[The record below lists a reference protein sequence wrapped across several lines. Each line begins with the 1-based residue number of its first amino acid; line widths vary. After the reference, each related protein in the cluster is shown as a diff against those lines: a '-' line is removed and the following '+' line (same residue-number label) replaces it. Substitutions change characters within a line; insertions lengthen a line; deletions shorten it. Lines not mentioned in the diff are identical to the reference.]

1 MRKRTAPLLLVLFT
15 ACSSGGAGPH
25 AVSRAP
31 TEALQAQTAYLTQE
45 VDGTPETRQHWVKVH
60 GLARQVGALILAETK
75 DSLHLR
81 LPADQ
86 LDAMEQGLAA
96 LAPITQRTLAA
107 PEVTGLVMDLR
118 VRVESQT
125 ALRAR
130 LIALLERADTIEEV
144 LAVERELGRV
154 TEALALI
161 EAQLQAQE
169 SEVALAELHLT
180 VEDPAHP
187 GPVGWIFYG
196 LYRGVKWLFVWD

>member
-1 MRKRTAPLLLVLFT
+1 MRVVIACLLLTLA
-15 ACSSGGAGPH
+15 ACGSGGGAPRALH
-25 AVSRAP
+25 RAP
-31 TEALQAQTAYLTQE
+31 TEALQAQTAYVTQE
-45 VDGTPETRQHWVKVH
+45 VDGVPEIRQHWVKVH

-81 LPADQ
+81 LPAAQ
-86 LDAMEQGLAA
+86 LDTMEQGLAA
-96 LAPITQRTLAA
+96 LAPITARTLAA

-118 VRVESQT
+118 VRVDSQR

-130 LIALLERADTIEEV
+130 LVALLERANTIEEV

-169 SEVALAELHLT
+169 SEVALADLHLT
-180 VEDPAHP
+180 VEDPAQP